1 MSIIRVAKRA
11 GVSVATV
18 SRVINRFPGV
28 RPQTVKQVREAMKE
42 LLYVPSAIR
51 PGPKP
56 GSRRPARLRS
66 RLGSIMVLTV
76 GQTWREWLTLPVF
89 AQVFAGIA
97 AAAKGRHLKLLVDE
111 MPDPHQVSGLIAGG
125 QVDGAIVFCSS
136 RLGRGD
142 FESLRQ
148 HPVPLVRVM
157 GPAEGPAAIDQVT
170 TDNGA
175 VGHLAHRYLGE
186 CGCREMAFVAEYP
199 AWPLMRMRGHG
210 CANAARDDGH
220 GVTSYV
226 VSDNPAVIENYG
238 PRVQAASSLGELVSR
253 MASGAARPRGI
264 FSATDLLTLKLYPLL
279 QARGLVPGRD
289 VTVVSCDNQT
299 SLLSMLAPRPA
310 SIDLRPEEIG
320 PLAVARLVHRLEH
333 PDEPA
338 LEIQVPPKVG
348 PCEPAGKAACDGRAG
363 MDGHGH

>member
-42 LLYVPSAIR
+42 LLYVPAAVR

-56 GSRRPARLRS
+56 GSRRPTRLRT
-66 RLGSIMVLTV
+66 RLGTIAVLTV
-76 GQTWREWLTLPVF
+76 GQAWRDWLTLPVF

-97 AAAKGRHLKLLVDE
+97 AAAKSRHMKLLVDE
-111 MPDPHQVSGLIAGG
+111 MPDPHQVSPLISGG
-125 QVDGAIVFCSS
+125 QVDGAIVFWSS

-142 FESLRQ
+142 FDSLHQ

-157 GPAEGPAAIDQVT
+157 GPAEGPAVIDQVT
-170 TDNGA
+170 TDNIA
-175 VGHLAHRYLGE
+175 VGHLAHQHLAE
-186 CGCREMAFVAEYP
+186 CGCREMAFVAEFP
-199 AWPLMRMRGHG
+199 AWPLMRMRGQG
-210 CANAARDDGH
+210 FANAARDAGP
-220 GVTSYV
+220 GLTSYV
-226 VSDNPAVIENYG
+226 VSQNPAVIENYG
-238 PRVQAASSLGELVSR
+238 PRVQAAATLEELVTR
-253 MASGAARPRGI
+253 MASSAAIPRGI
-264 FSATDLLTLKLYPLL
+264 FSGTDLLTLKLYPLL
-279 QARGLVPGRD
+279 QSRGLIPGRD
-289 VTVVSCDNQT
+289 VTIVSCDNQH
-299 SLLSMLAPRPA
+299 SLLSMLAPRPV

-338 LEIQVPPKVG
+338 LEIQVPPLVG
-348 PCEPAGKAACDGRAG
+348 PCDGVGKTVCEGRAAH
-363 MDGHGH
+363 DASGH

>member
-42 LLYVPSAIR
+42 LLYVPAAIR

-56 GSRRPARLRS
+56 GSRRPTRLRT

-76 GQTWREWLTLPVF
+76 GQTWRDWLTLPVF

-97 AAAKGRHLKLLVDE
+97 AAAKSRHLKLLVDE
-111 MPDPHQVSGLIAGG
+111 MPDPHQVSGLITSG
-125 QVDGAIVFCSS
+125 QVDGAIVFWSS
-136 RLGRGD
+136 RLGRFD
-142 FESLRQ
+142 LDSLRE

-157 GPAEGPAAIDQVT
+157 GPAEGPAVIDQVT
-170 TDNGA
+170 TDNSA
-175 VGHLAHRYLGE
+175 VGHLAHRHLAE
-186 CGCREMAFVAEYP
+186 CGCREMAFVAEFP
-199 AWPLMRMRGHG
+199 SWPLMRMRGQG
-210 CANAARDDGH
+210 FANAARDAGNS
-220 GVTSYV
+220 VISYV

-238 PRVQAASSLGELVSR
+238 PRVQAAGSLEELVSR
-253 MASGAARPRGI
+253 MATGPARPRGI
-264 FSATDLLTLKLYPLL
+264 FSGTDLLTLKLYPLL
-279 QARGLVPGRD
+279 QSRGLIPGRD
-289 VTVVSCDNQT
+289 VTIVSCDNQP
-299 SLLSMLAPRPA
+299 SLLSMLLPRPV

-338 LEIQVPPKVG
+338 LEIQVPPLVG
-348 PCEPAGKAACDGRAG
+348 PCDTAGRASGDGRTEHHAS
-363 MDGHGH
+363 GH